1 MQPVSTEPS
10 SAGPSTSGPVNPD
23 ADAQWHPRS
32 ADESRAWPR
41 CEPGFTH
48 FELGASSDFRPTAN
62 MAKRYTPRPGVRKD

>member
-1 MQPVSTEPS
+1 MQRATTEPPF
-10 SAGPSTSGPVNPD
+10 AGRSTSGLVNPD
-23 ADAQWHPRS
+23 ADAQWHLRS

-48 FELGASSDFRPTAN
+48 FELGASVDVRPTAT